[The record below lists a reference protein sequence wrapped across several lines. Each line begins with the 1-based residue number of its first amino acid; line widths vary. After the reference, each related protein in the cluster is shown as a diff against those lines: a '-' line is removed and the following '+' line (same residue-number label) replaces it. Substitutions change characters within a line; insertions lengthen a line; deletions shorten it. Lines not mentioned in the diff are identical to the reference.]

1 MADEEDDPPVDDE
14 AGEETPKSRG
24 PLKLLGAVVGLIGAG
39 AMLAVMAMPK
49 TATTPTFEGPGTHIF
64 FPQGEI
70 VGNPLDDN
78 FSRYVKF
85 SPSCTYFAYDL
96 AYPEARRNDPT
107 YETLLREAF
116 QSTISRSK
124 IDDIIKGAG
133 KDAFAAA
140 LEDIAEPILFPVH
153 LGDTARPYDQHE
165 ASGLRLGDRQER
177 EGTFRGPFHEHTLKV
192 DATRSTLQI
201 EGGPEVE
208 FQDGD
213 REVIVEAPDGT
224 KVYVDTSDI
233 VEDFIGEVPIGV
245 KGRIRTIMTGE
256 IMAQ

>member
-1 MADEEDDPPVDDE
+1 MADEADNTPADGEGDE
-14 AGEETPKSRG
+14 AKPRAKG

-39 AMLAVMAMPK
+39 TMLAVMAMPGK
-49 TATTPTFEGPGTHIF
+49 TTTPTFQGPGTHIF
-64 FPQGEI
+64 FPDGEI

-133 KDAFAAA
+133 KEAFAAA
-140 LEDIAEPILFPVH
+140 LEEIAEPILFPVH
-153 LGDTARPYDQHE
+153 LGDTANPYDQH
-165 ASGLRLGDRQER
+165 APSGLRLGDRQER
-177 EGTFRGPFHEHTLKV
+177 EGTFRGAFHEHTLAV
-192 DATRSTLQI
+192 DAGRRTLQL
-201 EGGPEVE
+201 GDGPEVE
-208 FQDGD
+208 FQEGD

-224 KVYVDTSDI
+224 KVYVDTSDV
-233 VEDFIGEVPIGV
+233 VEGFVGDVPIGV
-245 KGRIRTIMTGE
+245 KGRIRSIMTGE